1 VVISMFVHLV
11 FMFDTHQVTC
21 WEDANAREVLE
32 IRLQF
37 MIPRREA
44 RVSFTVNF
52 FMVYPTQVVPASIT
66 LYHCQQFLGFLFF
79 LSELL

>member
-1 VVISMFVHLV
+1 MFVYLISMC
-11 FMFDTHQVTC
+11 DTHQVAC

-37 MIPRREA
+37 MIPRCEA

-52 FMVYPTQVVPASIT
+52 STVYATQVVPASIT
-66 LYHCQQFLGFLFF
+66 LYYCQKFLGFLFF
-79 LSELL
+79 LSVLL